1 MFMSRKGFW
10 GLVLASL
17 MVSAG
22 LISTAVA
29 GPDSDERRQDKQI
42 RIFERLMDDMLIESP
57 NWLVRSMEST
67 RGDYIDAHGAVFSFR
82 VDLNSKRWWHGG
94 DRWSDLWSW
103 YHDDDDSH
111 VIVIRDDGRSKRR
124 KVTDEDILEREEKLY
139 RRGKEEIIETIVDF
153 GEMFT
158 VLDDSD
164 WIEIKVRLR
173 GAKYFKENDLRKL
186 SVKVKMA
193 DVRAHARGALDEE
206 DLIARIQIKES

>member
-1 MFMSRKGFW
+1 MFRTRKRFG

-17 MVSAG
+17 IVSAG
-22 LISTAVA
+22 LISSAVA
-29 GPDSDERRQDKQI
+29 GSDSDERRQDKQI

-67 RGDYIDAHGAVFSFR
+67 RGDYIDAHGAVFSFK
-82 VDLNSKRWWHGG
+82 VDLNSQKWFGG
-94 DRWSDLWSW
+94 NHWS
-103 YHDDDDSH
+103 YYQDDDDSH
-111 VIVIRDDGRSKRR
+111 VIVIRDDGRVRGR
-124 KVTDEDILEREEKLY
+124 KVTDEDVLEREEKLY

-158 VLDDSD
+158 ALDDGD

-193 DVRAHARGALDEE
+193 DVRAHSRGTLDEE
-206 DLIARIQIKES
+206 GLIARIQIKES